1 MGRYTYTWLCH
12 AMTSRCNGYSLH
24 VVQGDY
30 MVCNNV
36 VTVRGTAEGLQH
48 ALSLLRM
55 CCYSVGPEHGNG
67 IIIPL
72 MYCITYP
79 PVSCPGLHSTLYL
92 DVTHSCCSPVLHL
105 VTPPLRY
112 AVYTV
117 LLTVH
122 RSHVCCCA
130 VVLYSWCCVHLLL
143 GYHIWYIHLGLSL
156 SCIWE
161 WIRLL
166 FNSTS

>member
-1 MGRYTYTWLCH
+1 ML
-12 AMTSRCNGYSLH
+12 
-24 VVQGDY
+24 
-30 MVCNNV
+30 CNNV
-36 VTVRGTAEGLQH
+36 GYCTW
-48 ALSLLRM
+48 
-55 CCYSVGPEHGNG
+55 YSGGPAACVIPSSYVLYFVGPEHGNG

-112 AVYTV
+112 SGILYY
-117 LLTVH
+117 LLPTALMYVVGC
-122 RSHVCCCA
+122 SIVF
-130 VVLYSWCCVHLLL
+130 VVLCTPTPGIPHLVHTPV
-143 GYHIWYIHLGLSL
+143 LSL